1 MYGTSWLNDCDEP
14 ETNVCINS
22 GIVKAM
28 QSVDVCDGLQ
38 RVRRGDA
45 NQFRI
50 AMRRIN

>member
-14 ETNVCINS
+14 ETNVCMNS

-28 QSVDVCDGLQ
+28 QSGDVFDGLQ
-38 RVRRGDA
+38 TVRRGDA

-50 AMRRIN
+50 AVQRIN